1 MNITNNLQSS
11 YIKVTVSIQGTGKKY
26 YQAYLQY
33 KENGQQKYKTKTTGI
48 PVNGGSK
55 KLAKEK
61 AEEIRQQFELEIN
74 APETSAE
81 EKEKLLFGDYMLQWL
96 ETQKPNI
103 QNTTYSG
110 YERNVKRTA
119 EYFNNL
125 GITLKNLKT
134 SDIQK
139 YYNYL
144 QKPDKNGKSIK
155 YNTIKRYHANI
166 HKSLED
172 AIQLELIETNPA
184 SKIKHKKIE
193 QYIAPHYN
201 QQELEQLFEISKDNQ
216 LELHI
221 LIASHYGLRRSELV
235 GLKWENINFNDNT
248 ITISHIVTEASINGK
263 FQVVK
268 KDKTKNKTSY
278 RTLPLIP
285 SIRKLLLAEQEKQ
298 KQNKKIYGN
307 SYENKDN
314 YILVREDGSLI
325 RPGCIT
331 ENFRKLINEKGLKKI
346 TFKDLRHS
354 CASLLLANGIN
365 MKQIQEWLG
374 HSNFSTTANIYSH
387 LEKDTKE
394 ISANAIATA
403 FEKKSA

>member
-1 MNITNNLQSS
+1 MNITNNLQDS
-11 YIKVTVSIQGTGKKY
+11 YIKVTASIQGKGKKY

-48 PVNGGSK
+48 AVNGGSK
-55 KLAKEK
+55 KIAKER
-61 AEEIRQQFELEIN
+61 AEEIRQQFELELN

-81 EKEKLLFGDYMLQWL
+81 EKAELLFGDYMLQWL
-96 ETQKPNI
+96 ETEKPNI
-103 QNTTYSG
+103 QDTTSSG
-110 YERNVKRTA
+110 YEGNVKRTSK
-119 EYFNNL
+119 YFNDL
-125 GITLKNLKT
+125 GITLKDLKT

-144 QKPDKNGKSIK
+144 QQPDKNGKSIK
-155 YNTIKRYHANI
+155 YNTVKRYHANI
-166 HKSLED
+166 RKALED
-172 AIQLELIETNPA
+172 AVQLDLIESNPA
-184 SKIKHKKIE
+184 SKIKHKKVE

-201 QQELEQLFEISKDNQ
+201 QQELEQLFEIAKGNQ

-221 LIASHYGLRRSELV
+221 LIAAYYGLRREEVV
-235 GLKWENINFNDNT
+235 GLKFDNINFDTNT
-248 ITISHIVTEASINGK
+248 ISISHIVTETSVNGK
-263 FQVVK
+263 FQMVQ
-268 KDKTKNKTSY
+268 KDRTKNKTSC
-278 RTLPLIP
+278 RTLPLIE
-285 SIRKLLLAEQEKQ
+285 SIRQLLLEEQERQ

-307 SYENKDN
+307 SYKNKDN

-325 RPGCIT
+325 RPGCVT
-331 ENFRKLINEKGLKKI
+331 TNFTKLIEENGLKKI

-354 CASLLLANGIN
+354 CASLLLAYGIN

-387 LEKDTKE
+387 LEEDTKQ
-394 ISANAIATA
+394 ITANAIVTA